1 MDETPAAKGA
11 MLMKR
16 RVECCNLCCKHHQA
30 GNTCGTTLQIGDK
43 GRIVSTV
50 SILPN

>member
-1 MDETPAAKGA
+1 MDETSVAKGA

-30 GNTCGTTLQIGDK
+30 GNTCGTTLQIGDN